1 MQWALTEKEPQMKV
15 KAIKPC
21 FYGMGR
27 DTGEV
32 FEADDRFG
40 HLLIRLGSVTQVQAE
55 EADKPEKRA
64 YKRKDMQAEGSA
76 K

>member
-1 MQWALTEKEPQMKV
+1 MKV

-32 FEADDRFG
+32 FEANDRFG
-40 HLLIRLGSVTQVQAE
+40 RLMIRLGSVVEVQAE

-64 YKRKDMQAEGSA
+64 YKRKDMQAEGGT

>member
-1 MQWALTEKEPQMKV
+1 MKI

-32 FEADDRFG
+32 FEADDRYG
-40 HLLIRLGSVTQVQAE
+40 HLLIRMGSAVEVAKDMQAE
-55 EADKPEKRA
+55 DGDKPEKRA
-64 YKRKDMQAEGSA
+64 YKRKDMQAEGGT

>member
-1 MQWALTEKEPQMKV
+1 MKV

-32 FEADDRFG
+32 FEANDRFG
-40 HLLIRLGSVTQVQAE
+40 RLMIRLGSVVEVQAE

-64 YKRKDMQAEGSA
+64 YKRKDMQAEGGA

>member
-1 MQWALTEKEPQMKV
+1 MKV

-27 DTGEV
+27 DTCEV
-32 FEADDRFG
+32 FEANDRFG
-40 HLLIRLGSVTQVQAE
+40 RLMIRLGSVVEVQAE

-64 YKRKDMQAEGSA
+64 YKRKDMQAEGGA

>member
-1 MQWALTEKEPQMKV
+1 MKLKTI
-15 KAIKPC
+15 KAHT
-21 FYGMGR
+21 FEGHR
-27 DTGEV
+27 DVGDV
-32 FEADDRFG
+32 YEADDRWG
-40 HLLIRLGSVTQVQAE
+40 DIMVRLGHAQPVVSKKDMQAE